1 MVLIDESG
9 ILLNPLVRRT
19 LAPRGQTPILRVP
32 CGRRQKVSVIAGLSL
47 SPAAH
52 QLGLH
57 FRTYPDAY
65 INTAASADF
74 LRELLRHLRREVIV
88 VWDNGPN
95 HKGDPIRAVQ
105 AAYPRLDIQWLP
117 PYAPEL
123 NPVEHLWTHL
133 KYQQLVNF
141 TPPDAATLDDAV
153 TEKLVNAKFD
163 SNRLRSFYAATPLL
177 LPKRTR
183 KN

>member
-1 MVLIDESG
+1 MLIDESG

-32 CGRRQKVSVIAGLSL
+32 GGRRKKVSVIAGLSL
-47 SPAAH
+47 SPRAH
-52 QLGLH
+52 QLGLY

-65 INTAASADF
+65 INAAATANF
-74 LRELLRHLRREVIV
+74 LRELLRHLRGKVIV

-95 HKGDPIRAVQ
+95 HKGDPIRAVR
-105 AAYPRLDIQWLP
+105 AAYPRLDIEWLP

-133 KYQQLVNF
+133 KHQQLVNF
-141 TPPDAATLDDAV
+141 TPPDTPTLDDAV
-153 TEKLVNAKFD
+153 TEKLIDAKFD
-163 SNRLRSFYAATPLL
+163 ADRLRGFYAATPLT
-177 LPKRTR
+177 LPERTR
-183 KN
+183 IG